1 MNHTIFFLPVGK
13 FINDMFNPLA
23 LETLCLAKLVIN
35 LDGFSSSSL
44 AHLPVHLRRLL
55 LNNIPAADICRLE
68 QTDVANNIN
77 ITAIWERLCENRI
90 TLHETGLG
98 IHLLDNYGKCF
109 YFSFISS
116 SLLNHLHAASYSTHA
131 SPVLELLFSIK
142 GCLGIES
149 YNGIDG
155 QTHLH
160 PRQQT
165 ELIVPSHYAAYFTTT
180 AYSDVQ
186 LIDIIL
192 ETTCYCPPGI
202 EVVCEKFFDCIR
214 SEYWSSK
221 RRDVLTKFLSQ
232 VQTLSISH
240 HIDDH
245 SSAGIPAFIM
255 NVFSA
260 TGLKL
265 ENLSIRCSHSSFFES
280 ALFGF
285 ASHLHDPECACELK
299 SLKCQSLRGAVDDSA
314 CFELAQ
320 IIEKHPT
327 LEFVSLNFSSVP
339 NISVTSPGHNL
350 LYQALATLNDQPKPN
365 SICLEKLS
373 ITLASLQ
380 RIVHS
385 FLTGPCEAERSTLL
399 LLTQLRILSNSEVGF
414 DKDLS
419 HMGCSSSTERV
430 GKRLHL
436 HYSDVP
442 PVFLRWL
449 SEHVY
454 LQLTTLMVSRE
465 EYDSNELLHVLLNH
479 SRLEVESLSV
489 TGYTPLPDLMHPL
502 PFNRLFQNPTLK
514 EFEFT
519 SADLGT
525 SGCLFQ
531 FVCGISKQAL
541 LGSLLKLDISYNRL
555 GEAPDAALQLLF
567 EALVSL
573 PQIESFVLV
582 IHDNDFNRHH
592 LDLLRKIWEERSRG
606 KKFREL
612 NCYDDVPQLQPAD
625 FEGLRDVAVEL
636 LCD

>member
-1 MNHTIFFLPVGK
+1 MYESHQFFFLPVGK
-13 FINDMFNPLA
+13 FITDMFNPLA

-44 AHLPVHLRRLL
+44 AHLPIHLRCLL

-90 TLHETGLG
+90 TPTILLETGLG
-98 IHLLDNYGKCF
+98 TDLLDNYGKSF

-116 SLLNHLHAASYSTHA
+116 SLLSHLHAASYSTHA
-131 SPVLELLFSIK
+131 SQVLELLFSIK

-149 YNGIDG
+149 YNGIYG

-160 PRQQT
+160 PRQQS
-165 ELIVPSHYAAYFTTT
+165 ELIVPSHYAAYFTST

-192 ETTCYCPPGI
+192 ETTRYCPPGI
-202 EVVCEKFFDCIR
+202 KVICEKFFDCIR

-221 RRDVLTKFLSQ
+221 HRDVLTKFLSQ

-240 HIDDH
+240 LSDDH

-255 NVFSA
+255 NVLSA

-265 ENLSIRCSHSSFFES
+265 ENLSIHCSHSSFFES

-285 ASHLHDPECACELK
+285 ASHLHDSECACELK
-299 SLKCQSLRGAVDDSA
+299 LLKCKSLHGAVDDSA

-339 NISVTSPGHNL
+339 NISRSVISPGHNL
-350 LYQALATLNDQPKPN
+350 LYQALATLNDQPKLH
-365 SICLEKLS
+365 SICLKKLS

-385 FLTGPCEAERSTLL
+385 FLAGPCEAERSTSLS
-399 LLTQLRILSNSEVGF
+399 LTQLRILSNSDSEVGF

-419 HMGCSSSTERV
+419 HMGCSSSTDWV
-430 GKRLHL
+430 VKRLYL
-436 HYSDVP
+436 HFSDVP

-479 SRLEVESLSV
+479 SRLEVETLSV
-489 TGYTPLPDLMHPL
+489 TGYTPLPDLMHP
-502 PFNRLFQNPTLK
+502 FNQLFQNPTIK

-525 SGCLFQ
+525 SGCIFE

-573 PQIESFVLV
+573 PQIESFVV
-582 IHDNDFNRHH
+582 TMTTISIDI
-592 LDLLRKIWEERSRG
+592 IWICWERFGRSAVEERSSG
-606 KKFREL
+606 
-612 NCYDDVPQLQPAD
+612 N
-625 FEGLRDVAVEL
+625 
-636 LCD
+636 